1 MTLDVHTPAVY
12 TVKGVPVEVDG
23 VAQIKID
30 STDDSLIAT
39 AAEQFLG
46 RTVEDIRNVALQ
58 TIEGHLRAILGTM
71 DVEDIYK
78 DREKFAAAVASV
90 AAADCRNMGLKIVSF
105 TLRDI
110 KDGHGYLEAVGKPRL
125 AEVKRDAAVRESM
138 ATSEAQIAQ
147 AEANRNA
154 AIKSAQA
161 KRDGDIEK
169 FKAETQIAEAQR
181 DFETRR
187 AEYQATMNVQ
197 KAQAD
202 LAYDLQRFKTSQLV
216 KKEEVSVAAV
226 EKEQQIAVQEKE
238 ILRREKELDATVRK
252 PAEAK
257 RYATQV
263 EAEAEKY
270 RITAEAQGRADA
282 NKAQGLSEADVVLAR
297 GKAEAEAI
305 RLKGEAEAD
314 VVRAKGLA
322 EAEAMR
328 KKAESYREYNSA
340 AVAEMVVDMLPQLA
354 RAVAEPL
361 SKMEKMVI
369 VSTGGDNPAQ
379 GTGATR
385 LTRDITT
392 LMAQLPPVV
401 ESLSG
406 VSLKDLISRIPG
418 MTDKPPTIEPGPSAP
433 PPKTPSKLKPDN
445 AS

>member
-1 MTLDVHTPAVY
+1 
-12 TVKGVPVEVDG
+12 
-23 VAQIKID
+23 
-30 STDDSLIAT
+30 
-39 AAEQFLG
+39 
-46 RTVEDIRNVALQ
+46 
-58 TIEGHLRAILGTM
+58 
-71 DVEDIYK
+71 
-78 DREKFAAAVASV
+78 
-90 AAADCRNMGLKIVSF
+90 
-105 TLRDI
+105 
-110 KDGHGYLEAVGKPRL
+110 
-125 AEVKRDAAVRESM
+125 
-138 ATSEAQIAQ
+138 
-147 AEANRNA
+147 
-154 AIKSAQA
+154 
-161 KRDGDIEK
+161 
-169 FKAETQIAEAQR
+169 
-181 DFETRR
+181 
-187 AEYQATMNVQ
+187 
-197 KAQAD
+197 
-202 LAYDLQRFKTSQLV
+202 V
-216 KKEEVSVAAV
+216 KKEEVSIAAV

-238 ILRREKELDATVRK
+238 ILRREKELEATVKK

-270 RITAEAQGRADA
+270 RITAEAQGRAEA
-282 NKAQGLSEADVVLAR
+282 NKAQGLAEADVVLAR

-328 KKAESYREYNSA
+328 KKAESYREYNAA

-369 VSTGGDNPAQ
+369 VSTGSDSDGQ
-379 GTGATR
+379 GTGAAR
-385 LTRDITT
+385 LTRDVTT

-418 MTDKPPTIEPGPSAP
+418 MTEKPSVVEAAPSAP
-433 PPKTPSKLKPDN
+433 LPKGQNKVKADN